1 MKIKAASTST
11 RAITH
16 NGERVEF
23 DEKGVG
29 TISDV
34 NGRDL
39 VANNPNFTKVK
50 TTKKEKTDAE

>member
-1 MKIKAASTST
+1 MKIKCESLGT
-11 RAITH
+11 RAIRH
-16 NGERVEF
+16 NGEWVEF

-29 TISDV
+29 TISDE

-50 TTKKEKTDAE
+50 TTKKEKTDG